1 MKLKFVIP
9 YKAHWGEALHALI
22 SFVAKDGYVRQE
34 DVSLQ
39 TSDGYWWSCE
49 TNALQSSQHPY
60 HAIVYYYI
68 VVDGTGKTVRE
79 ESRKSPRAYV
89 YDATRS
95 YTFADLWLEES
106 DDESMTKEKV
116 KLPTIPD
123 CSLYQQTVIFKVS
136 APLLREGEALA
147 VLGNHPTL
155 GNWNPHHYLKMMR
168 VGDKDWMLSVNVQAI
183 ENPIEYKFVIV
194 DETKQKLKRWEDGV
208 NRGQQENRIYDNEVL
223 VLHGDQFRVKK
234 IPPHAQ
240 FNFDTYIFDLDG
252 TLLSTLEDLAASTN
266 YALRVNEMPE
276 RSLEDVRIFVG
287 NGVKKLIERS
297 VPEGQGNPLFAKVLA
312 DFRQH
317 YMEHSLDTTH
327 PYPGIMEV
335 LENLKARGKRI
346 AVVSNKFYNATQA
359 LCEHFFGDLVDVAI
373 GEREDIKKKPSPD
386 TVNEALRL
394 LDAQRDKSVYIGDSD
409 VDVMTAHNS
418 GMPCISV
425 LWGFRDK
432 DFLVKHGATI
442 FVESPQQLI

>member
-34 DVSLQ
+34 DVALQ

-60 HAIVYYYI
+60 HAIVYYYVVMDGAGKI
-68 VVDGTGKTVRE
+68 VRQ

-89 YDATRS
+89 YDAARS

-106 DDESMTKEKV
+106 DDANNQELV
-116 KLPTIPD
+116 KLPAIPD
-123 CSLYQQTVIFKVS
+123 CPLYQQTVIFKVS

-155 GNWNPHHYLKMMR
+155 GNWNPHHYLKMIP
-168 VGDKDWMLSVNVQAI
+168 VGEKDWMLSVNVQAI
-183 ENPIEYKFVIV
+183 ENPIEYKYVIV
-194 DETKQKLKRWEDGV
+194 DEKKQRLKRWEDGV
-208 NRGQQENRIYDNEVL
+208 NRDQQEERIYDNEVL

-234 IPPHAQ
+234 MPPHAQ

-276 RSLEDVRIFVG
+276 RSIDEVRQFVG
-287 NGVKKLIERS
+287 NGVKKLIERA
-297 VPEGQGNPLFAKVLA
+297 VPEGQDNPLFEKVLT

-317 YMEHSLDTTH
+317 YMDHRLDATR
-327 PYPGIMEV
+327 PYHGIMDV
-335 LENLKARGKRI
+335 LEELKARGKRI

-373 GEREDIKKKPSPD
+373 GEREGIQKKPSPD

-394 LDAQRDKSVYIGDSD
+394 LEAERARAVYIGDSD
-409 VDVMTAHNS
+409 VDIMTARNS

-425 LWGFRDK
+425 LWGFRDR
-432 DFLVKHGATI
+432 DFLIKHGATI
-442 FVESPQQLI
+442 FVESPQQLV

>member
-223 VLHGDQFRVKK
+223 VLHCDRFWQNCACR
-234 IPPHAQ
+234 
-240 FNFDTYIFDLDG
+240 
-252 TLLSTLEDLAASTN
+252 
-266 YALRVNEMPE
+266 
-276 RSLEDVRIFVG
+276 
-287 NGVKKLIERS
+287 
-297 VPEGQGNPLFAKVLA
+297 
-312 DFRQH
+312 
-317 YMEHSLDTTH
+317 
-327 PYPGIMEV
+327 
-335 LENLKARGKRI
+335 
-346 AVVSNKFYNATQA
+346 
-359 LCEHFFGDLVDVAI
+359 
-373 GEREDIKKKPSPD
+373 
-386 TVNEALRL
+386 
-394 LDAQRDKSVYIGDSD
+394 
-409 VDVMTAHNS
+409 
-418 GMPCISV
+418 
-425 LWGFRDK
+425 
-432 DFLVKHGATI
+432 
-442 FVESPQQLI
+442 